1 MARTRAAY
9 VFPNSRRDLIAQHEA
24 GEAPDT
30 HLLGLNHLQPFGI
43 DAEAREPAL
52 DERAPFLPARVR
64 WHLREL
70 TLPWELRDV
79 DVVFTP
85 LANLIPLAAR
95 LRRGRPPVVVYDFGL
110 NTILRRASSA
120 RRRLLTTSLGSTAC
134 VACLGPSQRD
144 ELLELTG
151 FDPEHVA
158 VAIHGVDDV
167 FFAQSEA
174 P

>member
-30 HLLGLNHLQPFGI
+30 HLLGLNHLLSFGI

-52 DERAPFLPARVR
+52 DDRAPFLPTRVR

-79 DVVFTP
+79 DAVFTP
-85 LANLIPLAAR
+85 LANLIPLTTR
-95 LRRGRPPVVVYDFGL
+95 LRGGRPPVLVYNFGL
-110 NTILRRASSA
+110 NTILRRARAA
-120 RRRLLTTSLGSTAC
+120 RRRLLTAAL
-134 VACLGPSQRD
+134 R
-144 ELLELTG
+144 
-151 FDPEHVA
+151 
-158 VAIHGVDDV
+158 
-167 FFAQSEA
+167 
-174 P
+174 